1 MRSCVDI
8 GGVATKGE
16 EATKMMQLV
25 RALKMAS
32 KEEKRQGK
40 KSVVLMREIW
50 CCVFMVRS

>member
-1 MRSCVDI
+1 MRSCADV

-25 RALKMAS
+25 RASKMAS